1 MLTKVIS
8 QERERQEK
16 TLREVAKLSK
26 LSKQAVH
33 NVETGKSSFIAALR
47 VAKALGIRGK
57 RLFELAKFEAVRMAR
72 AA

>member
-1 MLTKVIS
+1 MLTKTIS

-16 TLREVAKLSK
+16 TLNDVAKGAKLSR
-26 LSKQAVH
+26 QTVYNA
-33 NVETGKSSFIAALR
+33 ETGKSSFPAALR

-57 RLFELAKFEAVRMAR
+57 RLFDLAKLEAVRIAR